1 MTQTTRILIVT
12 ARDDQGTTTRQALA
26 LHDFEIVDAPG
37 YSAAHALLL
46 DSQFD
51 LIVIESDGVARDSIE
66 FIKRVRATPQLA
78 GILILIMAEWGTG
91 EPTLALAAGADAFEP
106 IDARRFDP
114 SRLISSIERLLGRQ
128 EAAAN
133 LRIL

>member
-12 ARDDQGTTTRQALA
+12 ARDDQRTTTRQALA
-26 LHDFEIVDAPG
+26 LQDFEIVDAPE
-37 YSAAHALLL
+37 YAEAYTRLLN
-46 DSQFD
+46 SQFD

-106 IDARRFDP
+106 IDARPFDP
-114 SRLISSIERLLGRQ
+114 SRLISSIERLLGHQ